1 MPASNDTQLEQA
13 NNSTETDVNGNEIA
27 PIHLVNAPAKMPEKG
42 TKEYEQLAQ
51 EVGNAKGEIEEGFN
65 YSAHI
70 AATRKPE
77 NYPDWLDPVKDV
89 DSRWVA
95 AEDRADAPA
104 AVYVPSES
112 EAEAIALDPE
122 QVNPISSSETD
133 ANGIAIA
140 PIYLENPPA
149 TMPKKGSLE
158 YALLAQ
164 EVGNANGEISAGFNY
179 KAHIAAT
186 RKPKDY
192 PNWIDPITDIDDRWV
207 DASKIDTSMK
217 FEKKLE
223 DYDFFKRKDGTI
235 EIKTEEGF
243 FDDITGIP
251 KLQFSD
257 KAVSAIAEIEATF
270 DQVKAKDDVTG
281 KMFRVYN
288 AAFNRF
294 PDSDGLEYWIE
305 KNSSG
310 ENTERQVAES
320 FLASSEFK
328 EKYGED
334 VSNEQYVNNLYNNIL
349 GRDADADG
357 YNYWVGQLNN
367 GIEDRSELL
376 LGFAESNEN
385 QLLFS
390 EVTGLY

>member
-192 PNWIDPITDIDDRWV
+192 PDWIDPITDIDDRWV
-207 DASKIDTSMK
+207 SKEDRQDAPDIGYVPSAD
-217 FEKKLE
+217 EEEALKLTP
-223 DYDFFKRKDGTI
+223 DQIKPIAYQGTDAN
-235 EIKTEEGF
+235 G
-243 FDDITGIP
+243 TGIAPIYLENPPAIMP
-251 KLQFSD
+251 KKGS
-257 KAVSAIAEIEATF
+257 
-270 DQVKAKDDVTG
+270 
-281 KMFRVYN
+281 
-288 AAFNRF
+288 
-294 PDSDGLEYWIE
+294 LEY
-305 KNSSG
+305 
-310 ENTERQVAES
+310 
-320 FLASSEFK
+320 
-328 EKYGED
+328 
-334 VSNEQYVNNLYNNIL
+334 
-349 GRDADADG
+349 
-357 YNYWVGQLNN
+357 
-367 GIEDRSELL
+367 
-376 LGFAESNEN
+376 
-385 QLLFS
+385 
-390 EVTGLY
+390 